1 MMTQKTA
8 RVVSGSRVTGRLHL
22 GNYVGALENW
32 VRLQGEY
39 QCFFFAADWHGLTT
53 SYEDTSEFRSFV
65 EDMYLDFLAV
75 GLDPAQAV
83 LFVQSDV
90 KEHAELHLLLS
101 MVTPLAWLERVPTYK
116 EQLQQIAGREIA
128 TYGFLGYPVLQSAD
142 VLMYRGQLVPIGQDQ
157 LPHLELCR
165 EVARR
170 FNHLYGPV
178 LPEPQALLTEVPWLP
193 GIDGRKMSKSYEN
206 EIRLGAGPAE
216 IEERV
221 RRMVTDPARVHRTD
235 PGHPEVCVA
244 YRFHTLFNAPAREEI
259 AAECRR
265 AGIGCV
271 ECKRRL
277 AGAIIAYL
285 SPVHERRRQYAAQ
298 PGLVR
303 EIRREGARRAQ
314 LEAVAVLESVREA
327 MRV

>member
-1 MMTQKTA
+1 
-8 RVVSGSRVTGRLHL
+8 VTGRLHL

-32 VRLQGEY
+32 VRLQSEY
-39 QCFFFAADWHGLTT
+39 RCFFFVADWHGLTT
-53 SYEDTSEFRSFV
+53 SYEDTTEFRSYV
-65 EDMYLDFLAV
+65 EEMYLDFLAV
-75 GLDPAQAV
+75 GLDPAQVV

-142 VLMYRGQLVPIGQDQ
+142 VLMYRGELVPIGQDQ

-206 EIRLGAGPAE
+206 EIRLGSSPAE

-221 RRMVTDPARVHRTD
+221 RRMVTDPARVHKSD

-244 YRFHTLFNAPAREEI
+244 YRFHTLFNAAAREETET
-259 AAECRR
+259 ECTR

-271 ECKRRL
+271 ECKQRL
-277 AGAIIAYL
+277 AKAIIRYL
-285 SPVHERRRQYAAQ
+285 APVHERREQYAAQ
-298 PGLVR
+298 PGLMQD
-303 EIRREGARRAQ
+303 IRQDGARRARR
-314 LEAVAVLESVREA
+314 EAAAVLESIREA

>member
-1 MMTQKTA
+1 MTQRA
-8 RVVSGSRVTGRLHL
+8 MRVVSGTRVTGRLHL

-32 VRLQGEY
+32 VRMQREY

-53 SYEDTSEFRSFV
+53 GYEDTAEFRSHV
-65 EDMYLDFLAV
+65 QEMYLDFLAV

-101 MVTPLAWLERVPTYK
+101 MITPLAWLERVPTYK

-142 VLMYRGQLVPIGQDQ
+142 VLIYRGELVPIGQDQ

-206 EIRLGAGPAE
+206 EIRLGDGPAE

-221 RRMVTDPARVHRTD
+221 RRMVTDPARVHKTD

-244 YRFHTLFNAPAREEI
+244 YRFHTLFNAAAREEI
-259 AAECRR
+259 ETACRG

-277 AGAIIAYL
+277 AGAIIRYL
-285 SPVHERRRQYAAQ
+285 SPVHERRRTYAAQ
-298 PGLVR
+298 PGLVQD
-303 EIRREGARRAQ
+303 IRREGARRAR
-314 LEAVAVLESVREA
+314 LEASAVLEDVREA